1 MKVAVISLSKE
12 GAGVAQILCR
22 DFPDADFYLHEAVP
36 GYPQATRF
44 ASILKLAPDLFVK
57 YRGLVFIAPCG
68 AVVRALAPHIVHKT
82 KDPGVVVVDVMARY
96 AVSLL
101 GGHEGGAN
109 ALTIAVANS
118 LGAQPVISTTTD
130 ALKTIIV
137 GMGCRKGTS
146 AARLEAAARKALDL
160 AGVRLEDV
168 ACIATADVKRNE
180 QGMIEAARVMGVPL
194 RIIPSSELRRCRRE
208 FTESAFVQSKVNL
221 PAVAEPAALLA
232 GRRTE
237 LILPRQVIDGIT
249 VALARENSLLS
260 E

>member
-1 MKVAVISLSKE
+1 MKIAVLSLSKE
-12 GAGVAQILCR
+12 GAAVAEILLR
-22 DFPDADFYLHEAVP
+22 DFPGADFYLHNAVP
-36 GYPQATRF
+36 GHPQATRF
-44 ASILKLAPDLFVK
+44 ASVVKLAPDLFKK
-57 YRGLVFIAPCG
+57 YKGLVFIAPCG

-109 ALTIAVANS
+109 ALAVAVANS

-137 GMGCRKGTS
+137 GMGCRKGTP
-146 AARLEAAARKALDL
+146 AARLEAAARKGLEM
-160 AGVRLEDV
+160 AGVQIEDV
-168 ACIATADVKRNE
+168 ACIASADVKCNE
-180 QGMIEAARVMGVPL
+180 AGLIEAARVMGVPL

-208 FTESAFVQSKVNL
+208 FTESAFVKSKVNL

-249 VALARENSLLS
+249 VAIARENSLQS